1 MTIFPPSH
9 APAGKQ
15 MSLPWSNLPSFD
27 EPAGKY
33 RRKEAVQEALKRT
46 LRNCVLSREE
56 IAEEMTRLTSERI
69 TVSHISNW
77 TAESKNGWRM
87 PLEYAAAF
95 FAITR
100 DPGVIKAALSGSGIG
115 VLDDKDYA
123 LFELGKIIAEERS
136 RSKKKRQ
143 VMERLG
149 I

>member
-1 MTIFPPSH
+1 MANLQSST
-9 APAGKQ
+9 APVARQ
-15 MSLPWSNLPSFD
+15 MNLPLSNFPTFE
-27 EPAGKY
+27 EPAGKF
-33 RRKEAVQEALKRT
+33 RRKEAIQEALKRT
-46 LRNCVLSREE
+46 LRNCHLSREE

-87 PLEYAAAF
+87 PLEYAAAL
-95 FAITR
+95 FAITG

-123 LFELGKIIAEERS
+123 LLELGKIVAEERS
-136 RSKKKRQ
+136 RNKKKRQ

>member
-1 MTIFPPSH
+1 MTKFQPSK
-9 APAGKQ
+9 APVARQ
-15 MSLPWSNLPSFD
+15 LNLPLTNLPSVD

-46 LRNCVLSREE
+46 LRNCQLSREE
-56 IAEEMTRLTSERI
+56 IADEMTRLCSEKI
-69 TVSHISNW
+69 TVTHIANW

-95 FAITR
+95 YVVTG
-100 DPGVIKAALSGSGIG
+100 DPGVVKASLAGSGIG
-115 VLDDKDYA
+115 VLDDEDYA
-123 LFELGKIIAEERS
+123 LFELGKIVAEERL
-136 RSKKKRQ
+136 RNKKKRQ